1 MDVYNILLATLKWWY
16 KLKSLLQ
23 SCKVSYKALRI
34 KKKLQSL
41 AFWPI
46 FALLCMG
53 LLHEFCELRTEGWW
67 RKPRLLL
74 WTFHNCVIFLLSWPS
89 RDNCIRENSLPSEH
103 GAKGSTAA
111 APPARSCTL
120 WSMTNLTSFW
130 QQQQSVITLIKDIHY
145 SDSILPNLDKSFL
158 PDHCQSCVYSPI

>member
-1 MDVYNILLATLKWWY
+1 MDVYNILLATLKWY

-53 LLHEFCELRTEGWW
+53 LLHEFCELRTEGWL

-103 GAKGSTAA
+103 GAKSSTAPAPSSKVMHTMKHDQSYIILA
-111 APPARSCTL
+111 AAEVS
-120 WSMTNLTSFW
+120 
-130 QQQQSVITLIKDIHY
+130 HY
-145 SDSILPNLDKSFL
+145 IDKR
-158 PDHCQSCVYSPI
+158 YSLLRFYFT